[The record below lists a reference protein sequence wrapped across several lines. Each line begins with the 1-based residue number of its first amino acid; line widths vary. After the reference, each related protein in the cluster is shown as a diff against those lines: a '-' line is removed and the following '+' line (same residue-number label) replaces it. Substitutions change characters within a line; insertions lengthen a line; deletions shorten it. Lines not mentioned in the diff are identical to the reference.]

1 MIEVEV
7 KARLKPDTLQRIKA
21 LGAVPIGIE
30 HHRDIYF
37 NSPVRDFK
45 GSDEAL
51 RIRVK
56 DKGTRLTYKGPKLDS
71 ETKSRKEMTVEI
83 DDADKM
89 LQILL
94 SLGFVPSGEVI
105 KSRTKYALG
114 DVIFAIDDVSSLG
127 SFLEMEIAG
136 GDDWLE
142 KKRLLQD
149 LMIKLGLGESI
160 RRSYLELLLE
170 RERESR
176 DKE

>member
-7 KARLKPDTLQRIKA
+7 KARLKPDTLPRIKA
-21 LGAVPIGIE
+21 LGAVLVGTE

-51 RIRVK
+51 RIRIK
-56 DKGTRLTYKGPKLDS
+56 DEGARLTYKGPKLDS
-71 ETKSRKEMTVEI
+71 ETKSRKELTIKI
-83 DDADKM
+83 DDPEAM
-89 LQILL
+89 TQILL

-105 KSRTKYALG
+105 KSRTKYAL
-114 DVIFAIDDVSSLG
+114 DDIIFAMDDVSGLG
-127 SFLEMEIAG
+127 SFIEIEIAG

-160 RRSYLELLLE
+160 RKSYLELLLE
-170 RERESR
+170 RES
-176 DKE
+176 

>member
-21 LGAVPIGIE
+21 LGAVPIGTE

-37 NSPVRDFK
+37 NSPVRDFRE
-45 GSDEAL
+45 SDEAL

-71 ETKSRKEMTVEI
+71 ETKSRKELTIKI
-83 DDADKM
+83 DDSEAM

-105 KSRTKYALG
+105 KTRTKYALG
-114 DVIFAIDDVSSLG
+114 DIIFAMDDVSGLG
-127 SFLEMEIAG
+127 SFIEMEIAG
-136 GDDWLE
+136 GDDWPE
-142 KKRLLQD
+142 KKRQLQD
-149 LMIKLGLGESI
+149 LMTKLGLGESI
-160 RRSYLELLLE
+160 RKSYLELLLE
-170 RERESR
+170 RESYR
-176 DKE
+176 

>member
-7 KARLKPDTLQRIKA
+7 KARLKPDTLPRIKA
-21 LGAVPIGIE
+21 LGAVLVGTE

-51 RIRVK
+51 RIRIK
-56 DKGTRLTYKGPKLDS
+56 DEGARLTYKGPKLDS
-71 ETKSRKEMTVEI
+71 ETKSRKELTIKI
-83 DDADKM
+83 DDPDAM
-89 LQILL
+89 TQILL

-114 DVIFAIDDVSSLG
+114 DIIFAMDDVSGLG
-127 SFLEMEIAG
+127 SFIEIEIGG

-160 RRSYLELLLE
+160 RKSYLELLLE
-170 RERESR
+170 RES
-176 DKE
+176 